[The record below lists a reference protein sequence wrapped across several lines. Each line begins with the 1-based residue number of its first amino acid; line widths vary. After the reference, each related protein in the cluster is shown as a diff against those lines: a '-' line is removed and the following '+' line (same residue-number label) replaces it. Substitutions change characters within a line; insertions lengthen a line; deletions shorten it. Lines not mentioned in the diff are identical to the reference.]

1 MVDVYIAQENFAIYP
16 RVILSQKVC
25 EGRTVSVGSDRT
37 MPKDDDEYYYV
48 YSLYRYLQVY
58 EKEYEE
64 YIKSEEYFHLVSNI
78 DKQLNGY
85 SERRI

>member
-1 MVDVYIAQENFAIYP
+1 MVDAYISQENFAIYP

-25 EGRTVSVGSDRT
+25 EGRTVSVDSDRT

-48 YSLYRYLQVY
+48 DSLHRYLQVY

-64 YIKSEEYFHLVSNI
+64 YIESNSI
-78 DKQLNGY
+78 CILFQ
-85 SERRI
+85 I